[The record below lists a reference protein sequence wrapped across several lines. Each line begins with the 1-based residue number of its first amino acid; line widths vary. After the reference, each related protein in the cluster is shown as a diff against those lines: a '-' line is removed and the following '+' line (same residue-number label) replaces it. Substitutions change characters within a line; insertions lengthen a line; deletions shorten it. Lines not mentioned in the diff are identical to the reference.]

1 MKLAGDII
9 AIASMVIWLSVVV
22 YRVNKKEKT

>member
-9 AIASMVIWLSVVV
+9 AIASMVIIWISVVV
-22 YRVNKKEKT
+22 YRMNKKER

>member
-9 AIASMVIWLSVVV
+9 AIASMVIWICTVM
-22 YRVNKKEKT
+22 YRVNKEEDL